1 MRNIAYHRNFHRN
14 SCAACAHAQNRFDQP
29 RPNLCL
35 TETRVTADKN
45 QIKLSVFV
53 TRFVTVHQNSTG
65 KTLGKLLVLGL

>member
-1 MRNIAYHRNFHRN
+1 MFLSSTKTMVAPRNYLIEYKQQ
-14 SCAACAHAQNRFDQP
+14 SNRYLES
-29 RPNLCL
+29 NLCL

-65 KTLGKLLVLGL
+65 KTLGKPVVLDS